1 NIAVERADRIKA
13 FVDTVSYVIEF
24 CNALTEKERLTA
36 DFRNSLKSLDESG
49 LAGLLKET
57 VDKLITARCRYYYD
71 NSGGNCLQRSLEAI
85 IYEQTDRSS
94 PKFRV
99 DQTEIDR
106 TSLSGGTESVM
117 TVRSLASRPSAK
129 LFGTILLVDEW

>member
-1 NIAVERADRIKA
+1 M
-13 FVDTVSYVIEF
+13 
-24 CNALTEKERLTA
+24 
-36 DFRNSLKSLDESG
+36 
-49 LAGLLKET
+49 
-57 VDKLITARCRYYYD
+57 
-71 NSGGNCLQRSLEAI
+71 EAI
-85 IYEQTDRSS
+85 IYEQTDRST

-129 LFGTILLVDEW
+129 LFGTILLVDEWGDVEQIGEPLYQELGQMDNVLAAIFVKVENVSELKVRPLN